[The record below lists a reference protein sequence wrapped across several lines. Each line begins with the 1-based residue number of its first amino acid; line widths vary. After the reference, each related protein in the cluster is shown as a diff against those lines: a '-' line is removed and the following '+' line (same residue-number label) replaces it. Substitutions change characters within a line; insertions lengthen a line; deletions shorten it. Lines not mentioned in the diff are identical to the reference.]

1 LKWDISNSE
10 IQSIKAS
17 QPKLKLNII
26 AHGDKGSQTES
37 QVCGNVLIDMRD
49 LMREIKQQTY
59 KVNNMP
65 GAEIVLSAKINTTLH
80 VGPGNRPLGLTNS
93 DVSIGK
99 SADTKNNVLTVLTVG
114 LLAYRNL
121 TNICT
126 DNKSYWFTFSL
137 FNKEFHTEEFKGAS
151 GGPKPVKD
159 IIKIECP
166 LDTYVNNLKQQFP
179 LKIFLSTQEKIVAK
193 AEIIFPFDIDSSS
206 VFPIDSTQWYHLLS
220 NALDAVPPEISVSL
234 NIDVSNTQSSDVVEN
249 DTEVYEEAEDDDLH
263 GSKKS
268 VHFESSSTSGIDDAV
283 DAPVAS
289 EVAEE
294 AVETAVDDNRAGVD
308 SNDEQLRHY
317 RISVDVRSIGGF
329 KRAAHVGVHYVY
341 PYLGSATAVRT
352 HPSWVTANV
361 ESKIDNASAT
371 YECCMSSR
379 NLREVFTAH
388 PFKCTILSRSQM
400 GNTTLGDCS
409 VDFSLAMNAS
419 PHSFRCPL
427 TSRTFTTLNEYTKHR
442 QTMIALRAA
451 GRLERAPPVEPVT
464 IRAIDTNVGI
474 VANNT
479 ANMDIVSGA
488 KVRVVVIIEDI
499 GSVGPEVAVPVKQGY
514 KMHGGGVYEV
524 QSEVEFDD
532 TVTFNNPRNSFT
544 DGPMDP
550 LDREDLTQYQRAQL
564 EALRIDWEGWRR
576 NQEIQWKDALREKEQ
591 LLRKKIE
598 YECQTQLAAR
608 ADDLKRAHEEA
619 GRLEV
624 RLRQGIEQVERQK
637 NAWTLK
643 EEQSAMKIAQKTAEL
658 QLLQRRVKDE
668 AKLRV
673 DAEVQRVDVLANQNK
688 ILVEN
693 IERLEKRLKETEK
706 EFDSYRQHARATP
719 ESLLREE
726 IAKLKAVV
734 GEAHAEIER
743 ERRCKSDMELEKEH
757 YRSQM
762 HRLAIA
768 LKREREK
775 SNVLAR
781 QELEQLRLEFL
792 AREERYVL
800 DGDREELRNIRHEL
814 ANLRTYAIGSTSPLS
829 TSKTP
834 VPSNIAVTDN
844 IAPVPSVAV
853 INEQS
858 SNSIITDLRQQ
869 LNDFLLSGN
878 YTDDDQ
884 LIVELKKQIV
894 QAEYEKGIADRVS
907 M

>member
-1 LKWDISNSE
+1 MLKWDLSNSE

-26 AHGDKGSQTES
+26 AHGDKGSEVES
-37 QVCGNVLIDMRD
+37 QICGNVLIDMRD

-80 VGPGNRPLGLTNS
+80 IGPGNRPLGLTNS
-93 DVSIGK
+93 EVSIAK
-99 SADTKNNVLTVLTVG
+99 ATEAKDNVQTVLTIG

-121 TNICT
+121 SNICT
-126 DNKSYWFTFSL
+126 DNNKSYWLTFSL

-166 LDTYVNNLKQQFP
+166 MDTYVTNLKQQFP

-193 AEIIFPFDIDSSS
+193 AEVVLPFDIDSSS
-206 VFPIDSTQWYHLLS
+206 AFPVDSTQWYHLIS
-220 NALDAVPPEISVSL
+220 NALDVATPEINVSL
-234 NIDVSNTQSSDVVEN
+234 NIDVTTSRSMSGGGTVE
-249 DTEVYEEAEDDDLH
+249 DDAEVYDEFEDDELQS
-263 GSKKS
+263 SKKS
-268 VHFESSSTSGIDDAV
+268 VHFENSGTTGVDDETDMPA
-283 DAPVAS
+283 

-294 AVETAVDDNRAGVD
+294 NAVVAPSVDDNVTGD
-308 SNDEQLRHY
+308 NNNDEQLRHY

-371 YECCMSSR
+371 YECCMTSR
-379 NLREVFTAH
+379 HLREVFTAH
-388 PFKCTILSRSQM
+388 PFKCTILSRSQL

-409 VDFSLAMNAS
+409 VDFTLAMNTR

-427 TSRTFTTLNEYTKHR
+427 TSRTFTTLSEYNKHR

-464 IRAIDTNVGI
+464 IRAVDTNVGI
-474 VANNT
+474 IANNA
-479 ANMDIVSGA
+479 ANTEIVSGA
-488 KVRVVVIIEDI
+488 KVRVVIIIEDI
-499 GSVGPEVAVPVKQGY
+499 GAVGPEVAVPVKQGY

-524 QSEVEFDD
+524 QSDVEFDE
-532 TVTFNNPRNSFT
+532 TVTFNTQSNNLT

-564 EALRIDWEGWRR
+564 EALRVDWEGWRR
-576 NQEIQWKDALREKEQ
+576 NQEMQWKDALREKEQ

-598 YECQTQLAAR
+598 YDCQTQLAAR

-673 DAEVQRVDVLANQNK
+673 DAEV
-688 ILVEN
+688 
-693 IERLEKRLKETEK
+693 
-706 EFDSYRQHARATP
+706 
-719 ESLLREE
+719 
-726 IAKLKAVV
+726 
-734 GEAHAEIER
+734 
-743 ERRCKSDMELEKEH
+743 
-757 YRSQM
+757 
-762 HRLAIA
+762 
-768 LKREREK
+768 
-775 SNVLAR
+775 
-781 QELEQLRLEFL
+781 
-792 AREERYVL
+792 
-800 DGDREELRNIRHEL
+800 
-814 ANLRTYAIGSTSPLS
+814 
-829 TSKTP
+829 
-834 VPSNIAVTDN
+834 
-844 IAPVPSVAV
+844 
-853 INEQS
+853 
-858 SNSIITDLRQQ
+858 
-869 LNDFLLSGN
+869 
-878 YTDDDQ
+878 
-884 LIVELKKQIV
+884 
-894 QAEYEKGIADRVS
+894 
-907 M
+907 